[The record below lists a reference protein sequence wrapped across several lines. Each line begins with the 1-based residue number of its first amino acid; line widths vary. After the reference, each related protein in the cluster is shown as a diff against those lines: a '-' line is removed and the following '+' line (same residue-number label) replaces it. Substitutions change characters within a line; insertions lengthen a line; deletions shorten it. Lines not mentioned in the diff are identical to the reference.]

1 MARRSN
7 LVALYFALLFALG
20 LSSSE
25 ANAQAQTYAQDQQ
38 GGQAFGMIRNAAVI
52 PFQWQGTKPDSYRW
66 QEIYQQFDQ
75 DFFSALKA
83 SNRFHLINPQVS
95 DDLWSS
101 PRGRRTLVDRYELQ
115 GYFNLTAAEN
125 SGGVKIVARLLSPA
139 LNNIF
144 LESWTIDTRSLLSM
158 TPEQL
163 RDRLTD
169 LTFRLINRFPL
180 DARVTSVQG
189 QFVTLSAGRNL
200 GIGSKERFPVYRVA
214 VAAINPATGGPESF
228 SRKQVGWIEVIDSRQ
243 FTAIARILRQNSEG
257 AISSLDGIFI
267 PTMTTRA
274 RFPEE
279 NHIETEPAP
288 VIPLPAEIPKAPP
301 PIVSKEL
308 PPAPPKQA
316 PPAPE
321 QIAVRSLQPL
331 DIGIGAFN
339 FSLSGEGST
348 YSKFPSSLI
357 NSIRLG
363 TRTAIDAATQWEAEV
378 SYASGRTKNG
388 RYTMIDGKVVG
399 SLHHFEPDATSLFP
413 NSYWG
418 ILIGYRSI
426 GVSGAEAFGG
436 YDLLSIG
443 GAAGVY
449 SNYRGLS
456 PDMLARLS
464 IDFHLEP
471 LAFGQ
476 VGFAGEK
483 SQAASYLGAGVT
495 GKLLMQPKGSPADAL
510 WFGPRVD
517 VDWRKFDANNDSYS
531 TLSTLFS
538 AMVVLAF

>member
-1 MARRSN
+1 MATAAPLNPVHRT
-7 LVALYFALLFALG
+7 LLALG
-20 LSSSE
+20 TFVVVIGGLLLGEAPARASSQE
-25 ANAQAQTYAQDQQ
+25 
-38 GGQAFGMIRNAAVI
+38 FPMIRNVAVI
-52 PFQWQGTKPDSYRW
+52 PFQWQGTRPDSYRW
-66 QEIYQQFDQ
+66 QELYQQFDQ
-75 DFFSALKA
+75 DFFSAVKA

-95 DDLWSS
+95 DDLWST

-115 GYFNLTAAEN
+115 SYFNLTATEN

-139 LNNIF
+139 LNNVF
-144 LESWTIDTRSLLSM
+144 LESWTVDTRSLLGM

-163 RDRLTD
+163 RERLTD

-228 SRKQVGWIEVIDSRQ
+228 SRKQMGWVEVIDSRQ
-243 FTAIARILRQNSEG
+243 FTAIARIVRQNSEG
-257 AISSLDGIFI
+257 AIASLDGIFI

-288 VIPLPAEIPKAPP
+288 VIPLPAQTPAPVP
-301 PIVSKEL
+301 APIVKEL
-308 PPAPPKQA
+308 PPAPPAAA
-316 PPAPE
+316 PA
-321 QIAVRSLQPL
+321 AVEPVARSLQPV

-339 FSLSGEGST
+339 FRLAGDSST
-348 YSKFPSSLI
+348 SSIFPSSLI

-363 TRTAIDAATQWEAEV
+363 TRMAVDAATQWEVEI
-378 SYASGRTKNG
+378 SYASGLTKNG
-388 RYTMIDGKVVG
+388 RYTMIDGQAVG
-399 SLHHFEPDATSLFP
+399 SLHQSEPNGTSLFP
-413 NSYWG
+413 NWYWG
-418 ILIGYRSI
+418 LFIGYRSM
-426 GVSGAEAFGG
+426 GVRGAEAFGG
-436 YDLLSIG
+436 FDVLSVG

-456 PDMLARLS
+456 PEMLARLS
-464 IDFHLEP
+464 IDLNVSP
-471 LAFGQ
+471 LGFGQ

-483 SQAASYLGAGVT
+483 NHAASYLGLGATV
-495 GKLLMQPKGSPADAL
+495 KLLMQPKGSPADGL
-510 WFGPRVD
+510 WFGPRAD
-517 VDWRKFDANNDSYS
+517 VDWQKFEAGNASYS